1 MFCQFEDSEQFEEY
15 YDLAADPHQLDN
27 LAPLLGDQL
36 ASQRDILDQLSSCR
50 GQDCQQFNTQP
61 GLETKKTFG

>member
-27 LAPLLGDQL
+27 LQEDQGHLLDVWTKLAEIWKTIDKIDQTPFQ
-36 ASQRDILDQLSSCR
+36 AYTHKAVKEGLD
-50 GQDCQQFNTQP
+50 
-61 GLETKKTFG
+61 